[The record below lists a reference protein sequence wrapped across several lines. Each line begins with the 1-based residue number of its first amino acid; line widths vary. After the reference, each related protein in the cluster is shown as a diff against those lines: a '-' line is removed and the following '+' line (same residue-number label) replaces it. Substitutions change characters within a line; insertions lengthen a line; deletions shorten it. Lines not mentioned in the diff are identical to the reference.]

1 MKLELKHLAPYLP
14 YGLNLKYEQDGDVR
28 KLVYLDL
35 QSPDRIRMN
44 VKPLLYPLSY
54 LTKEITVDG
63 KTFVPMVELAKLSLD
78 TDKPFQLH
86 DRRLEAITR
95 HSSINYPNAV
105 YKTFSFTKD
114 ESFLEINYCTFCG
127 KPEWDWE
134 RCEYCNKNI
143 IKCDECGYSYDKKI
157 DEYCPNCQINAET
170 YENFEC
176 HSCLKELKDL
186 ENLIE
191 QNLAIEKTTIKQ

>member
-14 YGLNLKYEQDGDVR
+14 YGLNLKYEQEGDVR

-35 QSPDRIRMN
+35 QSPDRIGMN

-114 ESFLEINYCTFCG
+114 ESSFTVSVLDSDFKTICCYSVAKQLQLFQ
-127 KPEWDWE
+127 KLYEWH
-134 RCEYCNKNI
+134 
-143 IKCDECGYSYDKKI
+143 
-157 DEYCPNCQINAET
+157 
-170 YENFEC
+170 F
-176 HSCLKELKDL
+176 DL